1 MDDGPDRDPAGAP
14 GEGVTLDD
22 ADTIQEAIEV
32 LKASGRIVEPWADDI
47 MLWLVNGMLW
57 LVDGEMLT
65 DSELL
70 ALAIRLGL
78 VDLPGRL
85 Q

>member
-1 MDDGPDRDPAGAP
+1 M
-14 GEGVTLDD
+14 TLDD
-22 ADTIQEAIEV
+22 ADSIQEAVEA

-47 MLWLVNGMLW
+47 MLWLV
-57 LVDGEMLT
+57 DGEMLT
-65 DSELL
+65 DGELL

-78 VDLPGRL
+78 MDSPEGL

>member
-1 MDDGPDRDPAGAP
+1 MIQL
-14 GEGVTLDD
+14 GELVMILVD
-22 ADTIQEAIEV
+22 A
-32 LKASGRIVEPWADDI
+32 
-47 MLWLVNGMLW
+47 MLW

-65 DSELL
+65 DSDLL

-78 VDLPGRL
+78 MDLPGGL